1 VQKAVLAA
9 VLLAVPAVVVPVA
22 LAGTSQAQVAPAAD
36 PSAATAD
43 LAVTLQHRLG
53 ERSAGAYHDGTG
65 RLVVTVTDTAAAET
79 VRAAGAE
86 PRVVTRSAATL
97 RAAAAKL
104 DRTAAVPGTAWQV
117 DPATNQVLVQADSTV
132 TGARKSQLEKAVRAL
147 GDAARLEAVP
157 GRISP
162 EIGGGDAIYMGGSRC
177 SMAFAVAVGNVRH
190 FLTAGHCTNLDTNFY
205 ANSARTTHIGVR
217 AGSSFP
223 GNDYGLV
230 RATVNPVGDVNMYD
244 GDRRDISSARN
255 AVVGETV
262 GLSGSTSGLRRGRV
276 TGVNVTVNY
285 PQGAVHGLIQTTIC
299 SAGGDSGGAV
309 FAGNAAIGIHSGSSG
324 GCGGSNRAYHQPVT
338 EALSVYGAR
347 IY

>member
-1 VQKAVLAA
+1 MRKAILAA
-9 VLLAVPAVVVPVA
+9 ILLAVPVAVLPA
-22 LAGTSQAQVAPAAD
+22 TGASASPAQQASAD
-36 PSAATAD
+36 ATAG
-43 LAVTLQHRLG
+43 LAAALQGRLG
-53 ERSAGAYHDGTG
+53 DRSAGTYRNDAG
-65 RLVVTVTDTAAAET
+65 RLVVTVTDAAAAET

-86 PRVVTRSAATL
+86 ARIVTRSAATL
-97 RAAAAKL
+97 RAATAQL
-104 DRTAAVPGTAWQV
+104 DRTAAVPGTAWHV

-132 TGARKSQLEKAVRAL
+132 TGIRKQQLEKAVHAL
-147 GDAARLEAVP
+147 GDAVRMETVP
-157 GRISP
+157 GRIAP

-177 SMAFAVAVGNVRH
+177 SMAFAVAVGSVHH
-190 FLTAGHCTNLDTNFY
+190 FLTAGHCTNLGTNFY
-205 ANSARTTHIGVR
+205 ANAAHTTHIGVR
-217 AGSSFP
+217 AGTSFP

-230 RATVNPVGDVNMYD
+230 RASVRPVGDVNMYD
-244 GDRRDISSARN
+244 GTRRDISSARN

-276 TGVNVTVNY
+276 TAVNVTVNY

-309 FAGNAAIGIHSGSSG
+309 FANNSAIGIHSGSTG

-338 EALSVYGAR
+338 EALAAYGAR

>member
-1 VQKAVLAA
+1 MRKAILAA
-9 VLLAVPAVVVPVA
+9 LLLAVPVVVMPVA
-22 LAGTSQAQVAPAAD
+22 PAGAAPAQVAPADRAD
-36 PSAATAD
+36 ATAK
-43 LAVTLQHRLG
+43 LALALQGRLG
-53 ERSAGAYHDGTG
+53 DRSAGAYHDAAG
-65 RLVVTVTDTAAAET
+65 RLVVTVTDAAAAET

-86 PRVVTRSAATL
+86 ARVVTRSAATL
-97 RAAAAKL
+97 RAATAQL

-132 TGARKSQLEKAVRAL
+132 TGARKVQLEKAVSAL
-147 GDAARLEAVP
+147 GGAARLETVP
-157 GRISP
+157 GRIAP

-177 SMAFAVAVGNVRH
+177 SMAFAVAIGSVHH

-205 ANSARTTHIGVR
+205 ANAARTTHIGVR
-217 AGSSFP
+217 AGTSFP

-230 RATVNPVGDVNMYD
+230 RATVRPVGDVNMYD
-244 GDRRDISSARN
+244 GTRRDISSARN

-285 PQGAVHGLIQTTIC
+285 PQGSVHGLIQTTIC

-309 FAGNAAIGIHSGSSG
+309 FANNSAIGIHSGSTG

-338 EALSVYGAR
+338 EALAAYGAR